1 MFTAHKNFLPRQ
13 QRVIARR
20 HCDAAMPEAFVLS
33 PLRLARDGN
42 SCAPANLSLNETVTI
57 FGAAEF
63 IDAGFR
69 VHATGRR

>member
-1 MFTAHKNFLPRQ
+1 
-13 QRVIARR
+13 
-20 HCDAAMPEAFVLS
+20 MPEAFVLS